1 MFSVCTHNICTRM
14 VNRSDGR
21 VARQN
26 VFSVC
31 THNMYQ
37 DGQSLDRMCSLCVHI
52 TCTRMVNRSDGRV
65 AQFFLAF
72 MIHNNV
78 PPEVDSFNIAIR
90 AALVERDTGLREV

>member
-1 MFSVCTHNICTRM
+1 
-14 VNRSDGR
+14 
-21 VARQN
+21 
-26 VFSVC
+26 
-31 THNMYQ
+31 
-37 DGQSLDRMCSLCVHI
+37 
-52 TCTRMVNRSDGRV
+52 MVNRSDGRV